1 MKTKPDALSKF
12 DEFMRA
18 LVAVP
23 KTAADKEMRRAI
35 AEKKKKSAQKRA
47 RITRRVI

>member
-1 MKTKPDALSKF
+1 MKAKPDALSQF
-12 DEFMRA
+12 DEFIRA

-35 AEKKKKSAQKRA
+35 AAKKKKAAQKRA
-47 RITRRVI
+47 HR